1 LNSAA
6 LQVARASRW
15 GLAAILLV
23 VLVGAAL
30 RLAWNDVS
38 EYSRADETVY
48 LSYARSVSQDPASYP
63 QIVRAYI
70 ADPNSWVF
78 PLPSRFAGIAITSA
92 ACVLAP
98 CTHRTLAWLETLA
111 GIAAI
116 VMTYLVARNLFGETT
131 AILAAGLTATCPIQL
146 GMGRRALEDE
156 LLLLTILGALW
167 ATVRIAQATMVPKRS
182 VVVGVAAFTLA
193 LATKETFLLYYPALA
208 AVLLILKR
216 TRLRLADALLFA
228 LPPVLFA
235 GVFGLLTRDPFA
247 LVTLAGIQQAGR
259 SMPYILEFQSGPV
272 WEPFVDIYILAPLVS
287 IAALISMGIALASPA
302 QRRRPAAALCAYVAL
317 LFAAYAFIP
326 KDARYFMPADAGMR
340 MLAAWGVVSA
350 ASLLGPVAP
359 LLIAGGGIVNAI
371 VELLIFDAV
380 FLRGN
385 VYDPVLANLL
395 RALDAIPR

>member
-1 LNSAA
+1 
-6 LQVARASRW
+6 VRASRW
-15 GLAAILLV
+15 RLAAIALV
-23 VLVGAAL
+23 VLAGAAL
-30 RLAWNDVS
+30 RIAWNDVS
-38 EYSRADETVY
+38 DYSPADETVY
-48 LSYARSVSQDPASYP
+48 LNYARSVAQDPAAYP

-98 CTHRTLAWLETLA
+98 CTHRTLAWIETLA
-111 GIAAI
+111 GIAVI

-131 AILAAGLTATCPIQL
+131 ALLAAGFTATCAIQL

-156 LLLLTILGALW
+156 LFLLTILFALW
-167 ATVRIAQATMVPKRS
+167 ATVGIAQATLVPRRS

-193 LATKETFLLYYPALA
+193 LATKETFLLYYPALV
-208 AVLLILKR
+208 AVLLVLNR
-216 TRLRLADALLFA
+216 TRLRLGHGLLFA

-235 GVFGLLTRDPFA
+235 GLFGLLTRDPFA

-259 SMPYILEFQSGPV
+259 SMPYILEFQSGPA
-272 WEPFVDIYILAPLVS
+272 WEPLLDIYVLAPLVT
-287 IAALISMGIALASPA
+287 IAALISMGVALVSRTE
-302 QRRRPAAALCAYVAL
+302 RRRPAAALCAYVAL
-317 LFAAYAFIP
+317 LFAAYVFIP

-340 MLAAWGVVSA
+340 MLAAWGVIA
-350 ASLLGPVAP
+350 AAPLLRPIAP
-359 LLIAGGGIVNAI
+359 LLIAGAAVANAV

-380 FLRGN
+380 FLRAN